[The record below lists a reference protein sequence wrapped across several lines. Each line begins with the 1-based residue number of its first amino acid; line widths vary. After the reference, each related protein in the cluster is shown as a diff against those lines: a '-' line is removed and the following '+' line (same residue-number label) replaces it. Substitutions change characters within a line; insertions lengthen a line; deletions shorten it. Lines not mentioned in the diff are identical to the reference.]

1 MSFLWHILRL
11 QEAALLRLAAS
22 KRSAVEVCTHPAPPV
37 PVPVVV
43 GHPIQGWQQAPRFMC
58 GNTNGT
64 ATTALL
70 SKRYPESGSGR
81 LDR

>member
-11 QEAALLRLAAS
+11 QEAAVLRLAAIE
-22 KRSAVEVCTHPAPPV
+22 RSAVEVCTRPA
-37 PVPVVV
+37 PVVV
-43 GHPIQGWQQAPRFMC
+43 GHPMLGWQQAPRFIC

-70 SKRYPESGSGR
+70 GKRYPESGSGR

>member
-11 QEAALLRLAAS
+11 QEAALLRLAAIE
-22 KRSAVEVCTHPAPPV
+22 RSAVDVCLQPA
-37 PVPVVV
+37 PVVV
-43 GHPIQGWQQAPRFMC
+43 GHPITGWQQAPRFMC

-70 SKRYPESGSGR
+70 GKRYPGSGSER